1 MNIPLQSK
9 RGQARLSAMR
19 FMYESEMNPSDDIT
33 SAMTDHFAYLKIK
46 EGIAGYA
53 RKLIEGSIQHQEQ
66 IDTLLQENLANW
78 SIDRLTVIDR
88 NVLRLGIYELMYAG
102 DVPYNVTINE
112 MVEVAKQFGTV
123 DSAGFT
129 NGVLDSVRKKMEK
142 SKNE

>member
-19 FMYESEMNPSDDIT
+19 FMYEFEMNPAEDIT
-33 SAMTDHFAYLKIK
+33 AAMVDHFAYLKIK

-53 RKLIEGSIQHQEQ
+53 RKLIEGSIQHQKQ
-66 IDTLLQENLANW
+66 IDAVLGDNLSNW

-88 NVLRLGIYELMYAG
+88 NVLRLGVYELMYVG

-112 MVEVAKQFGTV
+112 MVEVAKQFGTA
-123 DSAGFT
+123 DSAGFA

-142 SKNE
+142 NKNE